1 MEFSALRP
9 GGQLVNELLVHPH
22 PAGLLCLLGFAAG
35 SIPFGLILA
44 LVFGKTDIRKAGS
57 GNIGATNVAR
67 VVGRKLGVV
76 TLVLD
81 ALKGAL
87 PVLVAVDVLGADL
100 SPRGVE
106 LVSALVGLSAL
117 LGHCFTPWLRFK
129 GGKGVATGLGVLLA
143 LDPEVAGYGVVAFAV
158 AFFASRL
165 VSVSSL
171 AAAVVVVV
179 ALLVQGP
186 VDAAV
191 LPLVAC
197 LVVIGLRHIENVRRV
212 FRRQELK
219 L

>member
-1 MEFSALRP
+1 M
-9 GGQLVNELLVHPH
+9 GIVNELWEHPH
-22 PAGLLCLLGFAAG
+22 PAALLCVLGFVAG

-44 LVFGKTDIRKAGS
+44 LVFGKTDIRAAGS

-67 VVGRKLGVV
+67 VVGKKLGVI
-76 TLVLD
+76 TLLLD

-87 PVLVAVDVLGADL
+87 PVVLAMHVVDPDF
-100 SPRGVE
+100 SDRGMAFVG
-106 LVSALVGLSAL
+106 ALVGLCAL

-143 LDPEVAGYGVVAFAV
+143 LEPEVAGYGVVAFAT
-158 AFFASRL
+158 AFAASRL

-171 AAAVVVVV
+171 SAAVVVVI
-179 ALLVQGP
+179 ALLLRGP

-191 LPLVAC
+191 VPIVLC
-197 LVVIGLRHIENVRRV
+197 LLVIGMRHIENVRRV